1 MQTEP
6 KIAFAAEIS
15 DPPGLEIRINFGI
28 FAGRDA
34 TAAEVDELA
43 QAVVP
48 EVGEVSIVAE
58 QRHEV
63 SEDVEASLHQVR
75 IEVGEDQLPPAGP
88 ERDVLTGRLLERAER
103 WAEACIAER
112 HAEISAEL

>member
-6 KIAFAAEIS
+6 QLVFAAELG
-15 DPPGLEIRINFGI
+15 DPPGLEIRINFGV

-43 QAVVP
+43 KTLVP

-63 SEDVEASLHQVR
+63 GEDVEASLHQVR

-103 WAEACIAER
+103 WAETCIAER
-112 HAEISAEL
+112 HTEIAEL

>member
-1 MQTEP
+1 VQTEP

-63 SEDVEASLHQVR
+63 GEDVEASLHQVR

-103 WAEACIAER
+103 WAEACIADR

>member
-63 SEDVEASLHQVR
+63 GEDVEASLHQVR

>member
-1 MQTEP
+1 MHTEP
-6 KIAFAAEIS
+6 KIAFAGEIGE
-15 DPPGLEIRINFGI
+15 PPGLEIRINFGV

-34 TAAEVDELA
+34 TAAEVEELA
-43 QAVVP
+43 QAIVS
-48 EVGEVSIVAE
+48 EVGEVSVVAE

-63 SEDVEASLHQVR
+63 GEGVEASLHQVR

-103 WAEACIAER
+103 WAEACIADR
-112 HAEISAEL
+112 HAEIAAEL

>member
-1 MQTEP
+1 
-6 KIAFAAEIS
+6 
-15 DPPGLEIRINFGI
+15 
-28 FAGRDA
+28 
-34 TAAEVDELA
+34 
-43 QAVVP
+43 VP

-75 IEVGEDQLPPAGP
+75 IEVGENQLPPAGS

-112 HAEISAEL
+112 HAEIAAEL

>member
-1 MQTEP
+1 VQTEP

-63 SEDVEASLHQVR
+63 GEDVEASLHQVR

>member
-1 MQTEP
+1 VQTEP
-6 KIAFAAEIS
+6 QIAFAAEIG
-15 DPPGLEIRINFGI
+15 DPPGLDIRINFGV

-34 TAAEVDELA
+34 TAAEVEELA

-88 ERDVLTGRLLERAER
+88 ERDILTGRLLERAER
-103 WAEACIAER
+103 WAKACIAER
-112 HAEISAEL
+112 HVEIAEL

>member
-1 MQTEP
+1 
-6 KIAFAAEIS
+6 
-15 DPPGLEIRINFGI
+15 
-28 FAGRDA
+28 
-34 TAAEVDELA
+34 
-43 QAVVP
+43 
-48 EVGEVSIVAE
+48 
-58 QRHEV
+58 
-63 SEDVEASLHQVR
+63 VR

>member
-63 SEDVEASLHQVR
+63 GEDVEASLHQVR

-103 WAEACIAER
+103 WAEACIADR

>member
-1 MQTEP
+1 VETEP
-6 KIAFAAEIS
+6 KIAFDAEVG
-15 DPPGLEIRINFGI
+15 DPPGLEIRINFGV

-63 SEDVEASLHQVR
+63 GEDAEASLHQVR

-112 HAEISAEL
+112 HTEIAEL